1 LYYWLCSFHTLE
13 RQHEKTTPINAF
25 INLMDNYILPRKQA
39 ITVFFAFAFGYF
51 LSCLLRAI
59 TATLSPVLTLEFE
72 LMAAD
77 LGLLAGGYFLG
88 FASMQIPLGYLLDK
102 FGPKKI
108 VSSFLLIAFIG
119 TVSFAL
125 AQSFS
130 GLLVSR
136 ILIGV
141 GAGACLMAP
150 LTGYRIWFAE
160 NQQQRVNSWMLMIAS
175 LGFLSSTLP
184 VQLLLPTLGWRW
196 IFGGIAALILISII
210 LMLTF
215 IPKWNHQQDESL
227 ENPLKSGS
235 LADVWKNKFFISVIP
250 MGLFNYGGLMAIQ
263 TLWAGPW
270 MIRVA
275 GYTPLESATGLFWIN
290 ITMLISF
297 FLWGYFLPRITN
309 LGFSALKILT
319 VGLPISF
326 LVMLFIIILGS
337 KAGAFYITLFILS
350 SIFLSVVQ
358 PAVGLSFQSH
368 LAGKALTSFNL
379 LIFLGAFIMQWFIG
393 LVIDLVKSFGY
404 TEIIGFKTAFSV
416 FLLLSLTSY
425 IFFLIIN
432 KNHIFFKI
440 KNM

>member
-1 LYYWLCSFHTLE
+1 MM
-13 RQHEKTTPINAF
+13 N
-25 INLMDNYILPRKQA
+25 NYILPKKQA
-39 ITVFFAFAFGYF
+39 IIVFFVFAFGYF

-59 TATLSPVLTLEFE
+59 TATLSPVLTLEFD

-88 FASMQIPLGYLLDK
+88 FACMQIPIGFLLDK

-130 GLLVSR
+130 GLLASR

-141 GAGACLMAP
+141 GVSACLMAP
-150 LTGYRIWFAE
+150 LTGYRIWFAK
-160 NQQQRVNSWMLMIAS
+160 NQQQRANSWMLMIAS

-196 IFGGIAALILISII
+196 MFGGIAALILVSIV
-210 LMLTF
+210 LMLAF
-215 IPKWNHQQDESL
+215 IPKWDHQKDESL
-227 ENPLKSGS
+227 DSLSSLGS
-235 LADVWKNKFFISVIP
+235 FADVWKNKFFISVIP
-250 MGLFNYGGLMAIQ
+250 MGLLNYGGLMAIQ

-270 MIRVA
+270 MTRVA
-275 GYTPLESATGLFWIN
+275 GYSPLESATGLFWIN
-290 ITMLISF
+290 ITMLVSF
-297 FLWGYFLPRITN
+297 FLWGYFLPKITN
-309 LGFSALKILT
+309 LGFSAFKILKL
-319 VGLPISF
+319 GLPLSF
-326 LVMLFIIILGS
+326 LVMLTIILLGP
-337 KAGAFYITLFILS
+337 KAGTFYIALFILS
-350 SIFLSVVQ
+350 SIFLSVIQ

-379 LIFLGAFIMQWFIG
+379 LIFLGTFIMQWFIG
-393 LVIDLVKSFGY
+393 LVIDLVKGLGY
-404 TEIIGFKTAFSV
+404 SEIIGFKTSFSV
-416 FLLLSLTSY
+416 FLLLSLMAY

-432 KNHIFFKI
+432 RKPQSV
-440 KNM
+440 

>member
-1 LYYWLCSFHTLE
+1 
-13 RQHEKTTPINAF
+13 
-25 INLMDNYILPRKQA
+25 MDNYILPKKQA
-39 ITVFFAFAFGYF
+39 ITVFFVFAFGYF

-59 TATLSPVLTLEFE
+59 TATLSPVLTLEFD

-88 FASMQIPLGYLLDK
+88 FACMQIPIGFLLDK

-130 GLLVSR
+130 GLLASR

-141 GAGACLMAP
+141 GVSACLMAP

-160 NQQQRVNSWMLMIAS
+160 HQQQRANSWMLMIAS

-196 IFGGIAALILISII
+196 MFGGIAALILVSIV
-210 LMLTF
+210 LMLAF
-215 IPKWNHQQDESL
+215 IPKWDHRKDESL
-227 ENPLKSGS
+227 DSSSRLGS
-235 LADVWKNKFFISVIP
+235 FADVWKNKFFISVIP
-250 MGLFNYGGLMAIQ
+250 MGLLNYGGLMAIQ

-270 MIRVA
+270 MTRVA
-275 GYTPLESATGLFWIN
+275 GYSPLESATGLFWIN
-290 ITMLISF
+290 ITMLVSF
-297 FLWGYFLPRITN
+297 FLWGYFLPKITN
-309 LGFSALKILT
+309 LGFSAFKILKL
-319 VGLPISF
+319 GLPLSF
-326 LVMLFIIILGS
+326 LVMLTIILLGP
-337 KAGAFYITLFILS
+337 KAGTFYIALFILS
-350 SIFLSVVQ
+350 SIFLSVIQ

-379 LIFLGAFIMQWFIG
+379 LIFLGTFIMQWFIG
-393 LVIDLVKSFGY
+393 LVIDLVKGLGY
-404 TEIIGFKTAFSV
+404 SEIIGFKTSFSV
-416 FLLLSLTSY
+416 FLLLSLMAY

-432 KNHIFFKI
+432 RKPQSI
-440 KNM
+440 

>member
-1 LYYWLCSFHTLE
+1 ME
-13 RQHEKTTPINAF
+13 
-25 INLMDNYILPRKQA
+25 NYILPKRQA
-39 ITVFFAFAFGYF
+39 ITVFFVFAFGYF

-119 TVSFAL
+119 TLSFAL

-130 GLLVSR
+130 GLLISR

-141 GAGACLMAP
+141 GVSACLMAP

-160 NQQQRVNSWMLMIAS
+160 NQQQRANSWMLMIAS

-184 VQLLLPTLGWRW
+184 VQLLLPSLGWRW
-196 IFGGIAALILISII
+196 LFGGIAGLILISIF
-210 LMLTF
+210 LMLAF
-215 IPKWNHQQDESL
+215 IPKWDHQKDESL
-227 ENPLKSGS
+227 ENPMRQGS
-235 LADVWKNKFFISVIP
+235 LSDVWKNKFFISVIP

-290 ITMLISF
+290 ITMLVSF

-309 LGFSALKILT
+309 LGFSALKILKL
-319 VGLPISF
+319 GLPVSF
-326 LVMLFIIILGS
+326 LVMLTIIILGS

-350 SIFLSVVQ
+350 SIFLSVTQ

-379 LIFLGAFIMQWFIG
+379 LIFLGTFIMQWVMG
-393 LVIDLVKSFGY
+393 LVIDLVKNYGY
-404 TEIIGFKTAFSV
+404 TEIIGFKAAFSF
-416 FLLLSLTSY
+416 FLFLSLISY

-432 KNHIFFKI
+432 KKS
-440 KNM
+440 

>member
-1 LYYWLCSFHTLE
+1 ME
-13 RQHEKTTPINAF
+13 
-25 INLMDNYILPRKQA
+25 NYILPKRQA
-39 ITVFFAFAFGYF
+39 ITVFFVFAFGYF

-108 VSSFLLIAFIG
+108 VSSFLLIALIG
-119 TVSFAL
+119 TSSFAL

-130 GLLVSR
+130 GLLISR
-136 ILIGV
+136 ILIGIGV
-141 GAGACLMAP
+141 SACLMAP

-160 NQQQRVNSWMLMIAS
+160 NQQQRANSWMLMIAS

-184 VQLLLPTLGWRW
+184 VQLLLPSFGWRW
-196 IFGGIAALILISII
+196 IFGGIAILILVSII
-210 LMLTF
+210 LMLAF
-215 IPKWNHQQDESL
+215 IPKWNHQRNVSL
-227 ENPLKSGS
+227 KNPVRQGS
-235 LADVWKNKFFISVIP
+235 LTDVWKDKFFISLIP

-297 FLWGYFLPRITN
+297 FLWGYFLPRITS
-309 LGFSALKILT
+309 LGFSALKILKL
-319 VGLPISF
+319 GLPISF
-326 LVMLFIIILGS
+326 FVMLMIIFLGP

-350 SIFLSVVQ
+350 SIFLSVTQ
-358 PAVGLSFQSH
+358 PAVGLSFPSY

-379 LIFLGAFIMQWFIG
+379 LIFLGTFIMQWLMG
-393 LVIDLVKSFGY
+393 LVIDLIKNSGYSEIFG
-404 TEIIGFKTAFSV
+404 FRSAFSV
-416 FLLLSLTSY
+416 FLILSLVSY

-432 KNHIFFKI
+432 KK
-440 KNM
+440 K

>member
-1 LYYWLCSFHTLE
+1 ME
-13 RQHEKTTPINAF
+13 
-25 INLMDNYILPRKQA
+25 NYILPKRQA
-39 ITVFFAFAFGYF
+39 ITVFFVFAFGYF

-130 GLLVSR
+130 GLLLSR

-141 GAGACLMAP
+141 GVSACLMAP

-160 NQQQRVNSWMLMIAS
+160 NQQQRANSWMLMIAS

-184 VQLLLPTLGWRW
+184 IQLLLPSLGWRW
-196 IFGGIAALILISII
+196 IFGGIAALILISIF
-210 LMLTF
+210 LMLVF
-215 IPKWNHQQDESL
+215 IPKWNHQKDESL
-227 ENPLKSGS
+227 ENSERKGS
-235 LADVWKNKFFISVIP
+235 LVDVWKNKFFISVIP

-309 LGFSALKILT
+309 LGFSALKILKL
-319 VGLPISF
+319 GLPVSF
-326 LVMLFIIILGS
+326 LIMLIIIILGS

-350 SIFLSVVQ
+350 SIFLSVTQ
-358 PAVGLSFQSH
+358 PAVGLSFASH

-379 LIFLGAFIMQWFIG
+379 LIFLGTFIMQWVMG
-393 LVIDLVKSFGY
+393 LVIDLVKTFGY
-404 TEIIGFKTAFSV
+404 TEIIGFKAAFSF
-416 FLLLSLTSY
+416 FLLLSLISY

-432 KNHIFFKI
+432 KKS
-440 KNM
+440 

>member
-1 LYYWLCSFHTLE
+1 ME
-13 RQHEKTTPINAF
+13 
-25 INLMDNYILPRKQA
+25 NYILPKRQA
-39 ITVFFAFAFGYF
+39 ITVFFVFAFGYF

-59 TATLSPVLTLEFE
+59 TATLSQVLTLEFE

-119 TVSFAL
+119 TLSFAL

-130 GLLVSR
+130 GLLISR

-141 GAGACLMAP
+141 GVSACLMAP

-160 NQQQRVNSWMLMIAS
+160 NQQQRANSWMLMIAS

-184 VQLLLPTLGWRW
+184 VQLLLPSLGWRW
-196 IFGGIAALILISII
+196 LFGGIAGLILISIF
-210 LMLTF
+210 LMLAF
-215 IPKWNHQQDESL
+215 IPKWDHQKDESL
-227 ENPLKSGS
+227 ENPVRQGS
-235 LADVWKNKFFISVIP
+235 LSDVWKNKFFISVIP

-290 ITMLISF
+290 ITMLVSF

-309 LGFSALKILT
+309 LGFSALKILKL
-319 VGLPISF
+319 GLPVSF
-326 LVMLFIIILGS
+326 LVMLTIIIIGS

-350 SIFLSVVQ
+350 SIFLSVTQ

-379 LIFLGAFIMQWFIG
+379 LIFLGTFIMQWVMG
-393 LVIDLVKSFGY
+393 LVIDLVKNYGY
-404 TEIIGFKTAFSV
+404 TEIIGFKAAFSF
-416 FLLLSLTSY
+416 FLFLSLISY

-432 KNHIFFKI
+432 KKS
-440 KNM
+440 